1 MNPTKKLIYIAFIAS
16 LILACNYKKPEPVV
30 GKNISKTVISLQTPK
45 NEESIAG
52 IYETQ
57 HEQNNT
63 DECKISVELIKVKEG
78 YLYTFK
84 TKSRKLKGKAIFT
97 TNESGEKYIVLKGI
111 KWDEYEGDI
120 SHEDETDSISDSGAE
135 PKELEIPV
143 GIDASYAKD
152 TLTIQNYGNAMNS
165 YTKISECDRKYI
177 QLIKK

>member
-1 MNPTKKLIYIAFIAS
+1 MNPTKKLICIAFIAS
-16 LILACNYKKPEPVV
+16 IILACNYKKPEPVV
-30 GKNISKTVISLQTPK
+30 EKNTPKTVIDLQTPK
-45 NEESIAG
+45 NEESITG
-52 IYETQ
+52 IYET
-57 HEQNNT
+57 NNT
-63 DECKISVELIKVKEG
+63 GDCKISVEIIKVKDG

-84 TKSRKLKGKAIFT
+84 TKSRKLNGKAIFT
-97 TNESGEKYIVLKGI
+97 TNKSGEKYIVLKGI

-120 SHEDETDSISDSGAE
+120 SHKDETDSISDSGTE
-135 PKELEIPV
+135 PKELEIPI